1 MSLLPAAAASAVMA
15 GVLLLDIALI
25 PALIAGGIAFL
36 AAWWVVARWADPESI
51 ARVRAVIGR

>member
-1 MSLLPAAAASAVMA
+1 MDWLPPPNPHALA
-15 GVLLLDIALI
+15 VLLLDIALI

-36 AAWWVVARWADPESI
+36 ATWWVVARWADPESI